1 MHVIIPKNWT
11 ATISTT
17 TTNNNTNVENNNDA
31 TNNNATKTTKD
42 WKNETYYQAINI
54 YIYIWFEITSLFPV
68 SQLTPNMY
76 IARARCEAISAVGRV
91 GWMLADHGNRLLC
104 SILLVDPRL
113 LSRFVSRHS
122 ICWS

>member
-1 MHVIIPKNWT
+1 MHFIIPKNWT
-11 ATISTT
+11 AITSTT
-17 TTNNNTNVENNNDA
+17 TSNNTNVENNNDA
-31 TNNNATKTTKD
+31 TNNNATTTTTTKD
-42 WKNETYYQAINI
+42 WKNETYYQAIYMIRNH
-54 YIYIWFEITSLFPV
+54 FPV
-68 SQLTPNMY
+68 PSASQLTPNMY
-76 IARARCEAISAVGRV
+76 IARARCEAISAVGPV